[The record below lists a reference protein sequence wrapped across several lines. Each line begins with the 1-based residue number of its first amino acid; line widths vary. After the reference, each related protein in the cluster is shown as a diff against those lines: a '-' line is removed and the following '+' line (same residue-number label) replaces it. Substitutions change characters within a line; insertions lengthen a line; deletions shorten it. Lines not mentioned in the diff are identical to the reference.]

1 MVLTFPNSFREENEM
16 RVFKIPAKELRLGD
30 YLKGENSFVH
40 VTNIEG
46 TIVSLAK
53 GLAFDLKG
61 KKTVEILDV
70 LSYRQTM
77 PAKVKWRTKTVRA
90 ASAA

>member
-1 MVLTFPNSFREENEM
+1 M
-16 RVFKIPAKELRLGD
+16 RAFKIPAKDLLVGD
-30 YLKGENSFVH
+30 YLKGESSFIR

-70 LSYRQTM
+70 LTFRKQI
-77 PAKVKWRTKTVRA
+77 PASVKWRTKLVRA